1 MYKKTISL
9 LVIFIF
15 IITSSVIS
23 YGATASSGVNVTLP
37 GFKVTLNGVVMENDY
52 SKYPLIVYKDITYFP
67 MTYSDCRYLGIET
80 SWKGNEEGLVI
91 DTTDITG
98 AYTPYKTK
106 AKNSRSY
113 KATVPNFPI
122 KINGEMIN
130 NAKEAYPLL
139 SFRDITYFPITWRF
153 GVDEFGWDYSF
164 DSKNGL
170 TINSK
175 NTHLLETE
183 VPNDKAEGW
192 DTMAI
197 AKGYL
202 YYVGTKGRI
211 MQAEIFTGNSS
222 DSNKAVI
229 KKTSS
234 KVAYQLPLHTMGDG
248 KSYVLPSLYSKDG
261 KAYLTY
267 SNGGATMGTDYLLL
281 LDSNGATLL
290 NSSRNELK
298 SFGDKDF
305 QWWVGPAPGPGN
317 LYMKTDDPLYSKET
331 GYEGWKKIGN
341 PDYLYGWNWKISEE
355 SESSSGSQGG
365 SGSQDCYLVGEN
377 LYILGFNME
386 QGEEYLEKG
395 GSKPT
400 TGIYQINIKSN
411 ETRRISR
418 EEVLAFRVEGDYIY
432 YHNNYVE
439 FFQYKISE
447 NKESSIGK
455 RNERGNNYVEDFQ
468 VLAGNLYFKSGVDH
482 GLYNS
487 QYDLLGWGV
496 RELKLTGSNNEYIA
510 CTLSGNNQ
518 IPDGVMVFDKIGKKV
533 FRSSDEA
540 VAITV
545 EGNKVY
551 YYNKTTN
558 TVCVGDLV
566 ESLRHK

>member
-1 MYKKTISL
+1 MYKKTIGL
-9 LVIFIF
+9 LVIFMF

-37 GFKVTLNGVVMENDY
+37 GFKVALNGVVMENDY

-98 AYTPYKTK
+98 AYTPYKTQ

-113 KATVPNFPI
+113 RATVPNFPI

-170 TINSK
+170 RINSK
-175 NTHLLETE
+175 NIHLLETE
-183 VPNDKAEGW
+183 IPNDKAEGW

-211 MQAEIFTGNSS
+211 MQAEIYTGNSS
-222 DSNKAVI
+222 DSDKAII

-234 KVAYQLPLHTMGDG
+234 KVAYQLPLHTMSDG
-248 KSYVLPSLYSKDG
+248 KSYVIPSLFSKDG

-281 LDSNGATLL
+281 LDSSGGTLL

-298 SFGDKDF
+298 SFGDKEF

-331 GYEGWKKIGN
+331 GYEGWKKIGD
-341 PDYLYGWNWKISEE
+341 PDYLYGWNWKIRDD

-377 LYILGFNME
+377 LYILGFNMK
-386 QGEEYLEKG
+386 QGEAYLEKG

-411 ETRRISR
+411 ETRRISE
-418 EEVLAFRVEGDYIY
+418 EEVLAFRVEGDFIY

-439 FFQYKISE
+439 FFEYKISE
-447 NKESSIGK
+447 NKESPIGE
-455 RNERGNNYVEDFQ
+455 RNQRANNYVEDFQ

-496 RELKLTGSNNEYIA
+496 GELKLTGSNEAYIA

-518 IPDGVMVFDKIGKKV
+518 IPDRVMVFDKTGKKV
-533 FRSSDEA
+533 FRSSDETS
-540 VAITV
+540 AITL

-551 YYNKTTN
+551 YYNKNTN
-558 TVCVGDLV
+558 TVCVGDFEKKLI
-566 ESLRHK
+566 

>member
-1 MYKKTISL
+1 
-9 LVIFIF
+9 
-15 IITSSVIS
+15 
-23 YGATASSGVNVTLP
+23 
-37 GFKVTLNGVVMENDY
+37 
-52 SKYPLIVYKDITYFP
+52 
-67 MTYSDCRYLGIET
+67 
-80 SWKGNEEGLVI
+80 
-91 DTTDITG
+91 
-98 AYTPYKTK
+98 
-106 AKNSRSY
+106 
-113 KATVPNFPI
+113 
-122 KINGEMIN
+122 
-130 NAKEAYPLL
+130 
-139 SFRDITYFPITWRF
+139 
-153 GVDEFGWDYSF
+153 
-164 DSKNGL
+164 
-170 TINSK
+170 
-175 NTHLLETE
+175 
-183 VPNDKAEGW
+183 
-192 DTMAI
+192 MAI

-248 KSYVLPSLYSKDG
+248 KSYVLPSFYSKDG

-267 SNGGATMGTDYLLL
+267 SNGGATMGTDYLIL
-281 LDSNGATLL
+281 LDSSGATLL

-298 SFGDKDF
+298 SFGDKEF

-331 GYEGWKKIGN
+331 GYEGWKEIGN
-341 PDYLYGWNWKISEE
+341 PDYLYGWDWKITDKNQA
-355 SESSSGSQGG
+355 SSGSQGG
-365 SGSQDCYLVGEN
+365 SGSKDCYLVGDN
-377 LYILGFNME
+377 LYILGFNMKL
-386 QGEEYLEKG
+386 GEEYLEKG
-395 GSKPT
+395 GTKPT
-400 TGIYQINIKSN
+400 TGLYQINIKTN
-411 ETRRISR
+411 ETKRISQ

-439 FFQYKISE
+439 FFKYKISE
-447 NKESSIGK
+447 NKESSMGE
-455 RNERGNNYVEDFQ
+455 RNEGGNNYVEDFQ
-468 VLAGNLYFKSGVDH
+468 VLAGNLYFTSGVDH

-496 RELKLTGSNNEYIA
+496 RELKLTGYNNEYIA

-518 IPDGVMVFDKIGKKV
+518 MPDRVMVFDKTGKKV

-551 YYNKTTN
+551 YFNKTTN

-566 ESLRHK
+566 ESLQHK